1 MSDETEGILV
11 QMKKADSAVSFAV
24 IRHNVRTYASGGV
37 VDIVRGR
44 QDAEAAMK
52 RIEVQQSPEDWHTGW
67 RYFLET
73 TLLKAGMDPK
83 EATHLRQKEL
93 EGRESEAARTAS
105 PAP

>member
-1 MSDETEGILV
+1 M
-11 QMKKADSAVSFAV
+11 QMKKSEAAVSFAV

-52 RIEVQQSPEDWHTGW
+52 RTEIQQSPEDRHAGW

-73 TLLKAGMDPK
+73 TQLKAGMDPA
-83 EATHLRQKEL
+83 EATHQRQMEL
-93 EGRESEAARTAS
+93 EGRESEAARSTNLV
-105 PAP
+105 P